1 MGRKVF
7 AFLVVAAF
15 FYIIFPLIF
24 PLAMGGVFA
33 VLFMPWVEKLEK
45 KKVSTGTASGLVT
58 LGVTL
63 LILLPTSI
71 LIYQGVKSGI
81 EQLQALKESPA
92 AGADWAQNLLSSPHL
107 KPMMEWAASIFPIGL
122 EELSSTLS
130 DFLHSLSNNAAEWL
144 GLLITHLPGMGVALA
159 VIVVSLYFFLVD
171 GRKLVIFARRHS
183 VFSPSQTDQLLANLG
198 GVCRSVVLASVISG
212 LCQATF
218 ESAMVFV
225 TGTPNVLL
233 IGVLVFVTSF
243 VPLVGTAP
251 VTFGVALQ
259 QFMIGRTAAG
269 IALLISALFVTTM
282 DNFIRPWFLRG
293 SANLHPLLAFA
304 AAFGGLQMLG
314 FSGIFLGPIVAALMV
329 TTIQVLTQTEKQQ
342 VSPPTDV
349 IL

>member
-1 MGRKVF
+1 MGRKIF

-15 FYIIFPLIF
+15 CYIISPLIF
-24 PLAMGGVFA
+24 PLAMGAVFA
-33 VLFMPWVEKLEK
+33 TLFIPWVEKLEK
-45 KKVSTGTASGLVT
+45 KKFSTGAASGVIT

-81 EQLQALKESPA
+81 EQLQALKESPT
-92 AGADWAQNLLSSPHL
+92 AGADWAQTLLSSPHL
-107 KPMMEWAASIFPIGL
+107 RPLMEWAASIFPVGL

-130 DFLHSLSNNAAEWL
+130 DLLHSLSTNAAEWL
-144 GLLITHLPGMGVALA
+144 GLFITHLPGMAMALA

-183 VFSPSQTDQLLANLG
+183 VFSPPQTDQLLANLS
-198 GVCRSVVLASVISG
+198 GVCRSVVLAAVISG
-212 LCQATF
+212 LAQASF
-218 ESAMVFV
+218 ETGMVLV

-233 IGVLVFVTSF
+233 IGVLVFITSF
-243 VPLVGTAP
+243 VPLIGTAP

-259 QFMIGRTAAG
+259 QFMVGRTAAG
-269 IALLISALFVTTM
+269 VALLVSALFVTTM

-329 TTIQVLTQTEKQQ
+329 TTIQVLTQTENQQ
-342 VSPPTDV
+342 VSPPQDV